1 MFVKTVALKLKELA
15 TLIIAPIV
23 YGVNMLISILERK
36 NNCGGLMKPIK
47 IEVKNGN
54 YLIIHQC
61 LKCLKIKKNQA
72 SKDDNFEEIIKI
84 FKNQNFN

>member
-1 MFVKTVALKLKELA
+1 
-15 TLIIAPIV
+15 
-23 YGVNMLISILERK
+23 
-36 NNCGGLMKPIK
+36 MKPIK
-47 IEVKNGN
+47 IEVKNDN

>member
-1 MFVKTVALKLKELA
+1 
-15 TLIIAPIV
+15 
-23 YGVNMLISILERK
+23 
-36 NNCGGLMKPIK
+36 
-47 IEVKNGN
+47 
-54 YLIIHQC
+54 